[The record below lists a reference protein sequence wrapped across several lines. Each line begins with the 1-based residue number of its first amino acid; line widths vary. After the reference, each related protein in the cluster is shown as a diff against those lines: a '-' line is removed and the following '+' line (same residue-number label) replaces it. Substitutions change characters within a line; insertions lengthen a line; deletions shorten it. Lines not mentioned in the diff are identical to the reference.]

1 MLLFCWHHVQKEAL
15 FRARKRILK
24 YLVLGYLKQEGFFHT
39 AETFCAEAAL
49 TGEYEVCD
57 NIDLDIILQ
66 VSIQISDV

>member
-1 MLLFCWHHVQKEAL
+1 MYFRLQKEAL

-24 YLVLGYLKQEGFFHT
+24 YLLLGYLKQEGYFHT
-39 AETFCAEAAL
+39 AETFASEAAL

-66 VSIQISDV
+66 VCLNELVIAH